1 GGPRLHQRTNEIIQK
16 ESTTMKIK
24 NLIAVALVAAISA
37 AAHAQTNLKT
47 ATGDL
52 NYEVGY
58 PTKETS
64 QKLYDEIDFQRA
76 CQAYMWSFPAVS
88 FASIKAGFVRDL
100 GANDNDI
107 VLYQDFL
114 DTKSIY
120 LRSEEH
126 TSELQSRVDLVC
138 RLL

>member
-1 GGPRLHQRTNEIIQK
+1 
-16 ESTTMKIK
+16 MKIK

-64 QKLYDEIDFQRA
+64 
-76 CQAYMWSFPAVS
+76 
-88 FASIKAGFVRDL
+88 
-100 GANDNDI
+100 
-107 VLYQDFL
+107 
-114 DTKSIY
+114 
-120 LRSEEH
+120 
-126 TSELQSRVDLVC
+126 
-138 RLL
+138 

>member
-1 GGPRLHQRTNEIIQK
+1 METPMKTTRTQ
-16 ESTTMKIK
+16 

-88 FASIKAGFVRDL
+88 FASIKAGLFR
-100 GANDNDI
+100 GN
-107 VLYQDFL
+107 
-114 DTKSIY
+114 
-120 LRSEEH
+120 RSPAYA
-126 TSELQSRVDLVC
+126 L
-138 RLL
+138 